1 MQPEK
6 AFLSHFL
13 RCRTGRW
20 GGGGASGT
28 YPRGHLATSPLHMGK
43 MRQGAGKGRGPG
55 RASSCWQIRNGDLGL
70 LITVEVPPT
79 KPQLMLFLLEESPR
93 FPPPL
98 PVSPWGLSLGFTSS
112 RKPSLFRPPKPASR
126 VTPSVGLLS
135 LPATEAVPV
144 SSTRLG
150 ALDGQ
155 ACLVGRVKPNTERH
169 AWSGFVI

>member
-20 GGGGASGT
+20 GWGASGT
-28 YPRGHLATSPLHMGK
+28 YPRGRLATSSLHMGK
-43 MRQGAGKGRGPG
+43 MRQGVGRGLGPG
-55 RASSCWQIRNGDLGL
+55 RASSCWQICSGDSGL
-70 LITVEVPPT
+70 LIMAEVPPT
-79 KPQLMLFLLEESPR
+79 RPQLMLLLLEESPR

-126 VTPSVGLLS
+126 VPLMSRVSVGLLS
-135 LPATEAVPV
+135 LLATEAVTV
-144 SSTRLG
+144 SSNRLG

-155 ACLVGRVKPNTERH
+155 VCLVGHFKPNT
-169 AWSGFVI
+169 